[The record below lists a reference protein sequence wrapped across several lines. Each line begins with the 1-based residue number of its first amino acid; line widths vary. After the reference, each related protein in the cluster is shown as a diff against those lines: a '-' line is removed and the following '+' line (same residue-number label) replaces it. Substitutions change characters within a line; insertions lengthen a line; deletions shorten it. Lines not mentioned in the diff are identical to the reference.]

1 MTPRSKKTVRLFLKK
16 TLIYFVICLLIATVV
31 IGSIIIWTFEVKL
44 QRWPMMIFSAPT
56 TIKEGNNLEDI
67 QLTTRLIRLGYLRND
82 SRDPVVGEWR
92 QTGSELKIFL
102 RYCPF
107 VGNRLIEG
115 PVTISLDD
123 DTVKSIR
130 LMRSSQDVKSFE
142 LEPELLGIVPAKGRS
157 PEMCIPIRLD
167 QVPSL
172 LIDSIL
178 LTEDNRFYSHNG
190 IDLISI
196 YRALISNLQAGR
208 YVQGASTITQQ
219 LIRMTLLNPEKTL
232 GRKSLEIVLSLGAD
246 AIYSKN
252 SILEAYLNR
261 VYLGQF
267 GSIPIIGVSEA
278 ARNFFGKSV
287 DQIDVCECALI
298 AAIIRAPNIINPFKH
313 PSRTQARRNMIL
325 GLLFKHDKISRDT
338 YEEAISKPVQ
348 MFKPGAPLPRVGSF
362 IEMVKQQ
369 ILKERTSD
377 NAPQNCV
384 ATSMDPA
391 LQAEL
396 ELKLRKLGEVAQQGY
411 AIVANPKS
419 GGILAYVTPTSERW
433 DGCGGDMELFSPMAL
448 APAFTPQ
455 QVNDPLYTLAS
466 QITSPGTDNR
476 RLAFAEAF
484 KTDRQELVRKIV
496 EVIGAEK
503 VINALGEFKVEAKVV
518 DGQKILIAPMT
529 PLEVVQSYSALA
541 NLGSA
546 GVINCRR
553 PTALDNTDQTSRPK
567 QIVVSIPPAVLFII
581 NSLIKDHQ
589 RLKNMNDGP
598 QKLLMSPSFLFASDH
613 FGLWSIAYNRT
624 TIVLIRI
631 PSSNFSAKLARK
643 VTLDILPAPS
653 IDQGRDST
661 IPPGLVFRK
670 LCVESGLRATSTCPQ
685 VNLLPFLSGT
695 QPDEWCTLRHDA
707 DHDVKPLGKVWV
719 PPK

>member
-1 MTPRSKKTVRLFLKK
+1 MSPRSKKAVRLFLKK
-16 TLIYFVICLLIATVV
+16 TFTYSVICLLVATAV

-44 QRWPMMIFSAPT
+44 KRWPVMIFGAPT
-56 TIKEGNNLEDI
+56 TIKAGNSLKDI
-67 QLTTRLIRLGYLRND
+67 RLITRLTRLGYLRND

-107 VGNRLIEG
+107 AGNKLIEG

-123 DTVKSIR
+123 DIVKSIR
-130 LMRSSQDVKSFE
+130 LMRSSQDVRSFE

-157 PEMCIPIRLD
+157 PEICIPIRLD
-167 QVPSL
+167 QAPPL

-196 YRALISNLQAGR
+196 YRALLSNLQAGR

-232 GRKSLEIVLSLGAD
+232 WRKSVEIVLSLGAD

-267 GSIPIIGVSEA
+267 GAMPIIGVSEG

-287 DQIDVCECALI
+287 DQIDVSECALI
-298 AAIIRAPNIINPFKH
+298 AAIIRAPNVINPFKH
-313 PSRTQARRNMIL
+313 PARTQARRNMIL
-325 GLLFKHDKISRDT
+325 GLLFKHGKISKDT

-348 MFKPGAPLPRVGSF
+348 MFKPGTPVPRVGSF

-369 ILKERTSD
+369 ILNEKTLD
-377 NAPQNCV
+377 NAPRNFL

-391 LQAEL
+391 LQAEV
-396 ELKLRKLGEVAQQGY
+396 ELKLRKLGETGQQGY
-411 AIVANPKS
+411 AVVANPRS
-419 GGILAYVTPTSERW
+419 GCLLAYVTPSSEKW
-433 DGCGGDMELFSPMAL
+433 DGSGGDMELFSPMAL

-455 QVNDPLYTLAS
+455 QVNAPLYTLAS
-466 QITSPGTDNR
+466 QITTPGTDNR

-484 KTDRQELVRKIV
+484 RTDRRGLIRKIL
-496 EVIGAEK
+496 EVIGTEK
-503 VINALGEFKVEAKVV
+503 VVNALGEFKVEAKV
-518 DGQKILIAPMT
+518 DGPNILIAPMT

-546 GVINCRR
+546 GTINCRR
-553 PTALDNTDQTSRPK
+553 PTALDNTDHASSHK
-567 QIVVSIPPAVLFII
+567 QIVVSIQPAVLFII
-581 NSLIKDHQ
+581 NSLIRDPQ
-589 RLKNMNDGP
+589 GFRDMNDGP
-598 QKLLMSPSFLFASDH
+598 QKLLMNPSSLFASDN
-613 FGLWSIAYNRT
+613 FGLWSIAYHRT
-624 TIVLIRI
+624 AISLIRI
-631 PSSNFSAKLARK
+631 PSSTFSAKHARK
-643 VTLDILPAPS
+643 VALEILPAPD
-653 IDQGRDST
+653 IDQGRDFM

-670 LCVESGLRATSTCPQ
+670 LCVESGLRATSTCPH

-695 QPDEWCTLRHDA
+695 QPDEWCTLRHEA
-707 DHDVKPLGKVWV
+707 DHDVKPVEKPSVR
-719 PPK
+719 PK